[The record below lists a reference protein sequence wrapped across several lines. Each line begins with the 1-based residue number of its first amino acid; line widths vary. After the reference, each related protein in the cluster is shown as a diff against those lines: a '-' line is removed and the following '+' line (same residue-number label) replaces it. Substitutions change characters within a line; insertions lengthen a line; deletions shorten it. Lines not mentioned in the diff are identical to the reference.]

1 MTPSMRRRLQEAR
14 EQRDD
19 AQQALE
25 DAIVA
30 AYEAGGGM
38 REIADE
44 VGMTHPGVSKLLERV
59 GARRRDMTAEELR
72 ADLERRGQAW

>member
-1 MTPSMRRRLQEAR
+1 MRRRLHEVRDEHAEAVKAR
-14 EQRDD
+14 
-19 AQQALE
+19 E

-44 VGMTHPGVSKLLERV
+44 VGFSHVGISKLLERLGV
-59 GARRRDMTAEELR
+59 RRRDMTVDELI
-72 ADLERRGQAW
+72 ADEKRRGAR